1 MGALGNRTR
10 RVASLWM
17 FLVCA
22 AVQPAAAET
31 LTLQWDPSPDA
42 RTAGYAV
49 FVSTTPGTAGTGHDA
64 GQYRTFTWDAAPGQQ
79 LYFCVA
85 AYDAGQVLGPCSA
98 QIARYPNSPPTLQDP
113 GPQTTTTGTAVSLR
127 LIGSD
132 PEGAPITYGAS
143 ALPPGLQIAA
153 NTGVISGTPSTVGSY
168 LVTATASDGAL
179 AVAKSFTWTIV
190 APSTGS
196 SGESTGSSSE
206 GSSSGGETSEGS
218 GSGESTGGTSSPESS
233 GDSTAPAL
241 RITIPTTSGA
251 WATDRA
257 FVTIGGS
264 ASDNVGV
271 REVAWTSDRG
281 GSGEATG
288 TRTWLAAIP
297 LVRGINIITVR
308 AYDAAGNTATKIIR
322 VKYAPK
328 FR

>member
-1 MGALGNRTR
+1 
-10 RVASLWM
+10 M

-42 RTAGYAV
+42 KTAGYAV
-49 FVSTTPGTAGTGHDA
+49 FVSTTLGTAGTGHDT
-64 GQYRTFTWDAAPGQQ
+64 GLTRTFAWDAAPGQQ

-113 GPQTTTTGTAVSLR
+113 GPQTTTTGTAVSFR

-143 ALPPGLQIAA
+143 ALPPGLQIAP
-153 NTGVISGTPSTVGSY
+153 NTGVISGSPSTVGSY
-168 LVTATASDGAL
+168 VVTATASDGAL

-190 APSTGS
+190 APSTSSEGGS
-196 SGESTGSSSE
+196 SDGSSE
-206 GSSSGGETSEGS
+206 GSSSTGETSEGS
-218 GSGESTGGTSSPESS
+218 GSDDSTSGTSSPESRE
-233 GDSTAPAL
+233 DTTAPTL
-241 RITIPTTSGA
+241 RITIPTASGA

-257 FVTIGGS
+257 FVTIGGR

-271 REVAWTSDRG
+271 RGVEWRSDRG
-281 GSGEATG
+281 GSGDATG
-288 TRTWLAAIP
+288 TQTWLAAIP

-308 AYDAAGNTATKIIR
+308 AYDAAGNTATKTIR